1 MNKSIINRISTAQQ
15 VINLQTN
22 TKPQGKNNVGYRTAI
37 AALTM
42 VAFTM
47 LSACSET
54 TAAPDEDARPQHRV
68 LVTEVSAKTLEL
80 ERSFA
85 ARTEGNMV
93 AEVRARVGGVLESRD
108 FDEGQLVEA
117 GTVMFS
123 IEKAPYEVDLQKA
136 QAELTSAEAVF
147 NEARRDWARVEN
159 LFVDGAISA
168 RERDQTQSRLEA
180 AEADMQSAQAS
191 YEDVQLRYNYTEIV
205 APISGVASRE
215 SVSVGNLIS
224 ENDTLATIVS
234 LDPIYV
240 HFNVNESDIAA
251 AYLLR
256 NTDIS
261 GNSESG
267 SGPTATLRFSDGREH
282 PESGY
287 IDYVSRIVDRERGS
301 IEARAVIPNPN
312 RTLLPGQFVRVQ
324 LPKIEVPYAI
334 TVPQRAIIQSGR
346 QAVVYIVDNQD
357 IVQVREV
364 TLGVRVGNEQLIE
377 QGLASGD
384 RVIIEGLSML
394 QPGTQVNVEIAE

>member
-1 MNKSIINRISTAQQ
+1 MMRELNEKARAFAKLTPSTVQLA
-15 VINLQTN
+15 VF
-22 TKPQGKNNVGYRTAI
+22 VACI
-37 AALTM
+37 AG
-42 VAFTM
+42 M
-47 LSACSET
+47 LLLSGCT
-54 TAAPDEDARPQHRV
+54 DTQAAATEDARPQHRV
-68 LVTEVSAKTLEL
+68 LVTEVQARTLEL

-93 AEVRARVGGVLESRD
+93 AEVRARVGGVLEQRHFS
-108 FDEGQLVEA
+108 EGQYVEA

-123 IEKAPYEVDLQKA
+123 IEQAPYEVDLQKA
-136 QAELTSAEAVF
+136 QAALTSAEAVF

-168 RERDQTQSRLEA
+168 RERDQTQSRLES
-180 AEADMQSAQAS
+180 AEADVVSARAS
-191 YEDVQLRYNYTEIV
+191 LEDAKLKHSYTEIK

-215 SVSVGNLIS
+215 SVSAGNLLR

-251 AYLLR
+251 GYLLR
-256 NTDIS
+256 NTAITGDAD
-261 GNSESG
+261 
-267 SGPTATLRFSDGREH
+267 SGPMATLRFSDGREH
-282 PESGY
+282 AEAGY
-287 IDYVSRIVDRERGS
+287 IDYVSRVVDRERGS
-301 IEARAVIPNPN
+301 IEARAVIPNPEMS
-312 RTLLPGQFVRVQ
+312 LLPGQFVRVQ

-346 QAVVYIVDNQD
+346 QAIVYIVDNQD

-377 QGLASGD
+377 NGLASGD
-384 RVIIEGLSML
+384 RVIVEGLSML
-394 QPGTQVNVEIAE
+394 QPGTQVNVEVAE